1 MIAGLHGKL
10 EARGLDH
17 ALVRVGGFTLQV
29 FMPTSALARL
39 GGVGEEVHL
48 HTHLHVREDI
58 LALYGFVTPQELALF
73 QSLMGVTGVGP
84 RLALAVLSTYSAQEL
99 TLAIMGG
106 SVDVLSQVPGL
117 GKKIAARLVLEL
129 KGKLGGVGEGALP
142 PEMAGENAEI
152 VAALTGLGYT
162 ASEASKAALGL
173 PADPGLGLEEKI
185 RLALQQLGKG

>member
-1 MIAGLHGKL
+1 MIAGFHGKL
-10 EARGLDH
+10 EARGLDY
-17 ALVRVGGFTLQV
+17 ALVRVGGFTIQV
-29 FMPTSALARL
+29 FMPTSALSRL
-39 GGVGEEVHL
+39 GGVGGEVHL

-58 LALYGFVTPQELALF
+58 LALYGFVSSQELALF
-73 QSLMGVTGVGP
+73 QNLMGVTGVGP
-84 RLALAVLSTYSAQEL
+84 RLALTVLSTYSAKEL

-142 PEMAGENAEI
+142 PEVVGDNAEV
-152 VAALTGLGYT
+152 VAALTTLGYT

-173 PADPGLGLEEKI
+173 PADPALGLEEKI

>member
-10 EARGLDH
+10 EARGLGH
-17 ALVRVGGFTLQV
+17 ALVRVGGVTLQV

-117 GKKIAARLVLEL
+117 GKKIAARLILEL
-129 KGKLGGVGEGALP
+129 KGKLG
-142 PEMAGENAEI
+142 
-152 VAALTGLGYT
+152 
-162 ASEASKAALGL
+162 
-173 PADPGLGLEEKI
+173 
-185 RLALQQLGKG
+185 

>member
-1 MIAGLHGKL
+1 
-10 EARGLDH
+10 
-17 ALVRVGGFTLQV
+17 
-29 FMPTSALARL
+29 
-39 GGVGEEVHL
+39 
-48 HTHLHVREDI
+48 
-58 LALYGFVTPQELALF
+58 
-73 QSLMGVTGVGP
+73 
-84 RLALAVLSTYSAQEL
+84 VLSTYSAKEL

-142 PEMAGENAEI
+142 PEVVGDNAEV
-152 VAALTGLGYT
+152 VAALTTLGYT

-173 PADPGLGLEEKI
+173 PADPALGLEEKI